1 MLCSNIRGNTDLIE
15 NNVSGLIADNTPEG
29 VEKAIMYMLENDKL
43 REQMAEEAMK
53 HIKKFDLA
61 QVEQQMYKIYQE
73 VLA

>member
-1 MLCSNIRGNTDLIE
+1 
-15 NNVSGLIADNTPEG
+15 
-29 VEKAIMYMLENDKL
+29 MYMLENDKL

-53 HIKKFDLA
+53 HIKKFDLV